1 MAEDIC
7 RCQERHCGYEIE
19 IGQGVLFSL
28 LAYRE
33 EVESQSMLESVRKDV
48 FLLVLYMDCSVWLL
62 PSGAASR
69 IVKRAPGRARTTVVM
84 SAL

>member
-7 RCQERHCGYEIE
+7 RCQERHRGYEIE
-19 IGQGVLFSL
+19 TGYSVLFSL

-33 EVESQSMLESVRKDV
+33 EVESQSMLESVRTDV
-48 FLLVLYMDCSVWLL
+48 FLLRLYMDCSVGLL
-62 PSGAASR
+62 HSGVASR
-69 IVKRAPGRARTTVVM
+69 FVKRAPGCARTTVVM

>member
-7 RCQERHCGYEIE
+7 RCQEKHRGHEIE
-19 IGQGVLFSL
+19 TGQGVLFSL

-33 EVESQSMLESVRKDV
+33 EVVSQSMLESVRTDV
-48 FLLVLYMDCSVWLL
+48 FLLVLYMNCSVWLIH
-62 PSGAASR
+62 SGVASR
-69 IVKRAPGRARTTVVM
+69 FVKRAPGCARTTVVM